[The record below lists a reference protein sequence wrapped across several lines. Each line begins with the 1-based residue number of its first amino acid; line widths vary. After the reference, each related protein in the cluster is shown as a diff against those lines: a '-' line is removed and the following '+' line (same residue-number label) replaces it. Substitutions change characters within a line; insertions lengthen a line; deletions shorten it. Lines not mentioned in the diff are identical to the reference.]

1 MRTEPLERELAD
13 PGALER
19 TDERFHGAGVALQT
33 VAQHADAELVPADIR
48 EALAGVGLDS
58 RQALESQQ
66 QGGNHDR

>member
-48 EALAGVGLDS
+48 EALARRRPGLTAGTGVAAT
-58 RQALESQQ
+58 R
-66 QGGNHDR
+66 RKP